1 MLVIQQNCRKKYK
14 YTIGILKA
22 RLGLDALV
30 VYIQEPFLGNQNLS
44 HMSFNLYWSAETTN
58 WKDIQVLIAVQKD
71 ILSGVIV
78 EHQTNWVGHPYYMI
92 LNIKK
97 L

>member
-1 MLVIQQNCRKKYK
+1 M
-14 YTIGILKA
+14 G
-22 RLGLDALV
+22 
-30 VYIQEPFLGNQNLS
+30 
-44 HMSFNLYWSAETTN
+44 FNLYWSAETTN
-58 WKDIQVLIAVQKD
+58 WKDIQVFIAVQKD

-78 EHQTNWVGHPYYMI
+78 EYQTNWVGHPYYMV